1 MQDTKFFYSHRKDTS
16 ILMGKC
22 PFQNQSEQLMT
33 YLHSDKTGENM
44 KDQTETSSF
53 VCRVLYKVNYWSP
66 PNTNSQND
74 NFSRTFNLFVPGDCY
89 KGTNHEGPD

>member
-1 MQDTKFFYSHRKDTS
+1 
-16 ILMGKC
+16 
-22 PFQNQSEQLMT
+22 
-33 YLHSDKTGENM
+33 M

-89 KGTNHEGPD
+89 KGTNHEGPDWDSELVHLSIFCQVLINVNYHHQLTKFQGLV

>member
-1 MQDTKFFYSHRKDTS
+1 
-16 ILMGKC
+16 
-22 PFQNQSEQLMT
+22 
-33 YLHSDKTGENM
+33 M